1 MGEWSSIK
9 QDIVRNVMIETLI
22 LETDKGEIKKFIGLV
37 NWEREKNIIFPF
49 EDGELVAK
57 AILRMVED

>member
-1 MGEWSSIK
+1 MVWK
-9 QDIVRNVMIETLI
+9 QISQDMVRNVMIEL
-22 LETDKGEIKKFIGLV
+22 LELEEEDGNTKKFIGLV

-57 AILRMVED
+57 AILRIVEE